1 MKAELNVVKFN
12 VEDVVTTS
20 VNTKCATPGLLVEV
34 EDE

>member
-20 VNTKCATPGLLVEV
+20 TEPSCTLPGVPVE
-34 EDE
+34 EELE